1 MAKAKTSRENKVAV
15 AARIGLPLGIT
26 VFAALSAFWLD
37 AIARHS
43 TDSNSD
49 SATVV
54 LEGHAVNAGHV
65 LLSGW
70 SLSLDSF
77 WTVDVVFYAV
87 AVHLYGITAN
97 LVYTVPALI
106 AAIVVL
112 VVAFMATCGRR
123 DVAALVGVVVVAIV
137 LAFPARA
144 FAFFYVQGPF
154 HVATTLW
161 CLLGFALVARCSFG
175 IRWLLGVVILAAGIL
190 GDFQTVAL
198 GLFPI
203 LVAGLLAAD
212 GAKRARD
219 ALPVLVAAPAA
230 ALFAYLVRTVAKHFG
245 TYGLAPANSLASH
258 HQSIRNL
265 EHLPRF
271 IAGLVGIGHAFG
283 DFGVPIGM
291 QLLDVVRLILVIG
304 GPVVVLWVVVANLKT
319 RRRNGVGMSPGEIL
333 DCMLVVGFL
342 SDLAMFVLL
351 PITSSPAY
359 GRYLS
364 PGLIFGAAL
373 AGRVTTRFLAGRSR
387 QIAISAVVA
396 AVVIGGAFAISVTDE
411 TRGHAV
417 IQPASALAAFLK
429 SQHLTSGVADY
440 WSASITTVESGNS
453 VQIRPVIN
461 RDSKLVRYGKNSTS
475 DWYTGARFNYFVY
488 EPTSI
493 WNGDTERAAVRQWGR
508 PSRIWR
514 VGPYKIVV
522 FPKYFQVSAR
532 GWKGP

>member
-1 MAKAKTSRENKVAV
+1 VAKASSSDKRTSTGSRIALPFGI
-15 AARIGLPLGIT
+15 AA
-26 VFAALSAFWLD
+26 FAALSAFWLD
-37 AIARHS
+37 AIARHA
-43 TDSNSD
+43 TNGNSD

-54 LEGHAVNAGHV
+54 LEGQAVSAGHV

-77 WTVDVVFYAV
+77 WTIDVVFYAV
-87 AVHLYGITAN
+87 AVRLYGITAN

-112 VVAFMATCGRR
+112 VVAFMATQGRR
-123 DVAALVGVVVVAIV
+123 DWCAVAGLIVVAIP
-137 LAFPARA
+137 LALPARA

-161 CLLGFALVARCSFG
+161 CLLGFALVARNSFS
-175 IRWLLGVVILAAGIL
+175 IRWLIGVVILAAGIL
-190 GDFQTVAL
+190 GDFQTVTL

-203 LVAGLLAAD
+203 LVAGVLAAD
-212 GAKRARD
+212 AAKRSRE
-219 ALPVLVAAPAA
+219 ALAVLAAAPAA
-230 ALFAYLVRTVAKHFG
+230 AALAYVVRTIAKHFG

-265 EHLPRF
+265 EHLPSF
-271 IAGLVGIGHAFG
+271 LVGLAGIGHAFG
-283 DFGVPIGM
+283 DPGVPIGM
-291 QLLDVVRLILVIG
+291 QVVDVARLIIIVG
-304 GPVVVLWVVVANLKT
+304 GPLVVLWTVLSRLRT
-319 RRRNGVGMSPGEIL
+319 RRREGVGMSSSDIL
-333 DCMLVVGFL
+333 DCMLLVGFFA
-342 SDLAMFVLL
+342 DLAMFVLL

-364 PGLIFGAAL
+364 PGIIFGAAL

-387 QIAISAVVA
+387 QVLTYALAA
-396 AVVIGGAFAISVTDE
+396 AVVLGGAFAIGVTE
-411 TRGHAV
+411 EIRGNAV
-417 IQPASALAAFLK
+417 VQPASALAAFLK
-429 SQHLTSGVADY
+429 SQHLTSGVGDY
-440 WSASITTVESGNS
+440 WSASITTVESDNS

-475 DWYTGARFNYFVY
+475 DWYTGSRFNFFVY

-522 FPKYFQVSAR
+522 FPKYFEVRAT